1 MIITEAKQ
9 QLQTQLQLLSS
20 ISSTEKTNDET
31 IQMVGSLFYVEYLKT
46 VRELKQ
52 SKLLINNSIVELLT
66 INNNVSNEILF
77 EYERILD
84 DLASES
90 SNYIIPSRFNLDDLL
105 SIRPLINLNS
115 MMEMIFPPT
124 ILEKL
129 NLAESIISSVDEE
142 TETIDSAIAH
152 ATDLNFA
159 LQMPQDIKIEM
170 YLKIT
175 EAKNNCIKNINI
187 DFFNLVTTI
196 KTFEENLF
204 TFQVPILISKLVILE
219 TILLNDS
226 LFNFSRENLIVNP
239 DDAIQKIGSV
249 YFTDELYITDT
260 GTILYNRLITS
271 SDKLAVLKRVRDK
284 YSKFISPIT
293 E

>member
-187 DFFNLVTTI
+187 DFFNLVNTI